1 MSGRRGGFLTGN
13 ARCGG
18 LLARIHPLANRPST
32 TSSPLRYALRGWNSA
47 AVAVSAEQCLRD
59 KGSHGQRSEAGEGCR
74 LTGYML
80 VNKVAGNFHIAM
92 GETHSRGNGHIH
104 QFNPSQLQNF
114 NTSHV
119 IHSLSFGEPFPGIRN
134 PLDGTVAIADV
145 STGVFMYFAK
155 IVPTIFTPANAPHIA
170 TNQYSVTSQFRP
182 LMVNGMRQVRAC
194 AGVGWG

>member
-1 MSGRRGGFLTGN
+1 MSGRRGGFLAGS
-13 ARCGG
+13 AWCGG
-18 LLARIHPLANRPST
+18 LLAGIHPLANRPST
-32 TSSPLRYALRGWNSA
+32 TSPLRYALRGWNSA

-119 IHSLSFGEPFPGIRN
+119 IHSLSIGYRINPF
-134 PLDGTVAIADV
+134 V
-145 STGVFMYFAK
+145 STRVHSYK
-155 IVPTIFTPANAPHIA
+155 PI
-170 TNQYSVTSQFRP
+170 Y
-182 LMVNGMRQVRAC
+182 L
-194 AGVGWG
+194 